1 MTDEGGNIVANPVT
15 KEAFGETAIKVMV
28 RSEII
33 RHERAQ
39 LAAQAKQQAA
49 QAAHNKYSAVK

>member
-15 KEAFGETAIKVMV
+15 KEAFVETAIKVMV

-39 LAAQAKQQAA
+39 LAAQAK
-49 QAAHNKYSAVK
+49 